1 MFNSFSR
8 IDKNTLKIAI
18 PLIIS
23 NITIP
28 LVGFVDNVMMG
39 HLGSMV
45 YLGAIGVGSIIISY
59 ILFSFG
65 FIKSLT
71 TGFVSQHTGSSNT
84 KELLLS
90 LSHLLLISSF
100 ISFLIIFFRDQII
113 IFSLNFM
120 NASSEVNIN
129 SKIYLDYRIW
139 SIPAIFLRDIL
150 IGYYIGVQKIKAAI
164 IISIT
169 VNLLNIILDYYFI
182 YILNYSIEGVAIA
195 SLISEYSVVF
205 FILYAIKNENIFKNT
220 NLKIHEI
227 FDWLMI
233 KKKVLVNMN
242 MFLRSFILM
251 TIFIYFM
258 KVGASYGDS
267 ILAAN
272 AILLNFFFLFS
283 YGIDG
288 FAHSSEVLVGNS
300 IGKKNNV
307 LLKQSIYSTGKF
319 SVILASIYLII
330 FNVFDL
336 LIIQLITNLEVI
348 HAIIL
353 SNITYLYLIFISAT
367 VAFWLDGVF
376 IGSLKVT
383 LLRNIMIISGIL
395 FFIVETILLQGNNDN
410 LWISFLV
417 FFAARSI
424 LLGIALHYHMKNN
437 RFITI

>member
-45 YLGAIGVGSIIISY
+45 YIGAIGVGSIIISY

-205 FILYAIKNENIFKNT
+205 FILYAVKNENIFKNT

-336 LIIQLITNLEVI
+336 LLIQFVTNLEVI
-348 HAIIL
+348 HTIVL
-353 SNITYLYLIFISAT
+353 SYITYLYLIFISAT

-417 FFAARSI
+417 FFIARSM

>member
-410 LWISFLV
+410 LWVSFLV
-417 FFAARSI
+417 FFTARSM

>member
-84 KELLLS
+84 QELLLS

-100 ISFLIIFFRDQII
+100 ISFLIILFRDQII

-233 KKKVLVNMN
+233 KKKILVNMN

-336 LIIQLITNLEVI
+336 LIIQFVTNLEVI
-348 HAIIL
+348 HTIVL

-395 FFIVETILLQGNNDN
+395 FFTVETILLQGNNDN

-417 FFAARSI
+417 FFTARSM

>member
-205 FILYAIKNENIFKNT
+205 FILYAVKNENIFKNT

-336 LIIQLITNLEVI
+336 LIIQFVTNLEVI
-348 HAIIL
+348 HTIVL

-417 FFAARSI
+417 FFTARSM

>member
-182 YILNYSIEGVAIA
+182 YMLNYSIEGVAIA

-233 KKKVLVNMN
+233 KKKILVNMN

-336 LIIQLITNLEVI
+336 LIIQFVTNLEVI
-348 HAIIL
+348 HIIIL

-376 IGSLKVT
+376 IGSLKVI

-417 FFAARSI
+417 FFTARSM